1 MFKCLIDGTKEGMIL
16 ILLYMNTVGTS
27 EVGVKRHR
35 TWTGTWAEI
44 RFHLALLYGLEPGS
58 YLFITVIIWH

>member
-1 MFKCLIDGTKEGMIL
+1 MFKCLIDSTKEGMIL

-44 RFHLALLYGLEPGS
+44 
-58 YLFITVIIWH
+58 